1 MIQGVDERGR
11 DAFQSTG
18 RGGLGNIRQVSLSCT
33 AHRNKGPDNFCLTH
47 GREVFASRTP
57 AAIFSTGRGGAGN
70 LRSPS
75 RHSTPANTSDPVE
88 QVVIRNYAAAHEDA
102 PVSSGRGGIGNIHR
116 KSLRSQSTAHG
127 DVNYVIPSDAHT
139 YAVPRGGSYV
149 ASLTFLDIFD
159 ASPDP

>member
-1 MIQGVDERGR
+1 MIQDERGR

-18 RGGLGNIRQVSLSCT
+18 RGGLGNIRQVSLSRT
-33 AHRNKGPDNFCLTH
+33 ARRDTGPDDFSITH
-47 GREVFASRTP
+47 GREVLSSRVP

-75 RHSTPANTSDPVE
+75 CDSIPANTSDPVE
-88 QVVIRNYAAAHEDA
+88 QVVIRDYAAAHKGA
-102 PVSSGRGGIGNIHR
+102 PVSCGRGGIGNIRR
-116 KSLRSQSTAHG
+116 KSSRSQSTAPG
-127 DVNYVIPSDAHT
+127 DVNSVIPSDEHKH
-139 YAVPRGGSYV
+139 AVPHDGLYV